1 MKKTILFLLY
11 LSLYGRL
18 FLSENQTIQAGEL
31 TPNIKIQ
38 VAQRLNCASYFREQN
53 IQGSI
58 IIFDRNKNLF
68 YQDNNS
74 RNETGFL
81 PASTFKIFNSLVA
94 LETGVIKDEL
104 AILTW
109 DGIKRDFDF
118 WNRDYNMRQAIKYSA
133 VWFYQVL
140 ARKIGHQRM
149 QEYINKVGYGNRNIG
164 LEKDLDR
171 FWLSGKLRITP
182 KEQIN
187 FLRRLYAGNLPFSER
202 SMNIV
207 KDILIVEQTPEY
219 TLRAKT
225 GWTTAPKPDLG
236 WYVGYLEQN
245 DNVYFFATN
254 IDIVKPEDAK
264 ARLSITRR
272 CLQDLGLFKQ
282 KNSAI

>member
-1 MKKTILFLLY
+1 MKKTILCLLY

-171 FWLSGKLRITP
+171 FWLSGELRITP

-272 CLQDLGLFKQ
+272 CLQDLGLFK
-282 KNSAI
+282 KK

>member
-272 CLQDLGLFKQ
+272 CLQDLGLF
-282 KNSAI
+282 

>member
-1 MKKTILFLLY
+1 MKKTILCLLY

-164 LEKDLDR
+164 LEKDLDH

-272 CLQDLGLFKQ
+272 CLQDLGLF
-282 KNSAI
+282 

>member
-1 MKKTILFLLY
+1 MKKTILCLLY

-171 FWLSGKLRITP
+171 FWLSGELRITP

-272 CLQDLGLFKQ
+272 CLQDLGLF
-282 KNSAI
+282 

>member
-1 MKKTILFLLY
+1 MKKTILCLLY

-74 RNETGFL
+74 RNETGFF

-171 FWLSGKLRITP
+171 FWLSGELRITP

-272 CLQDLGLFKQ
+272 CLQDLGLFK
-282 KNSAI
+282 KK